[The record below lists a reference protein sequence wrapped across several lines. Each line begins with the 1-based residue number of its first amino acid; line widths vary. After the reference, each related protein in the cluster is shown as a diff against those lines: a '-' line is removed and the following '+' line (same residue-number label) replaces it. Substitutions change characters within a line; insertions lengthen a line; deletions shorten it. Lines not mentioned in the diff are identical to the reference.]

1 MPAAS
6 TGKNVCVPHPP
17 SHIGKD
23 GGTYSEGRW
32 EQWLVRT
39 LCLNLLVLAG
49 WRFSLTAVHEAH
61 VDQKNKV
68 VTTPAFMC
76 ETALHHIY
84 DGIGAMVTKVLELS
98 KK

>member
-1 MPAAS
+1 MLPAGS
-6 TGKNVCVPHPP
+6 PGKSVPP

-23 GGTYSEGRW
+23 GGTYSEGVW
-32 EQWLVRT
+32 EQRLVRVV
-39 LCLNLLVLAG
+39 CPSLVLAG
-49 WRFSLTAVHEAH
+49 WCFSLTAVHEAH

-76 ETALHHIY
+76 ETALHHIH
-84 DGIGAMVTKVLELS
+84 DGIGAMVTKVLELA